1 LWAILSILWIA
12 GVGAIVI
19 MDTGLLEANK
29 TFEVE
34 GRNKEKYEVIAPSR
48 ATESEVVAFAKRNQR
63 TDCTEDKTGPWCD
76 FPVKL
81 QMPHRAIDS
90 FAIYIALGIPAT
102 TFLIGGGLYWAFL
115 GFKRTT

>member
-1 LWAILSILWIA
+1 VILSILWIA

-19 MDTGLLEANK
+19 IDTGLLEANK
-29 TFEVE
+29 TFEIE

-48 ATESEVVAFAKRNQR
+48 ATESEVVEFAKRNQR

-81 QMPHRAIDS
+81 QMPRRTIDS

-102 TFLIGGGLYWAFL
+102 AFLIGGGLYWAFL
-115 GFKRTT
+115 GFRRTA